1 MSLGLS
7 IVFYIVLLI
16 TIVPALVIPF
26 TRNAVHALLLMVFTM
41 VGVAVL
47 YLFLAAELLAV
58 FQLIVYV
65 GGILVLMAM
74 GIMVL
79 DRNKEGK
86 PSARSYQLWLAIPGG
101 VLLAMGMGFVQF
113 NLLKL
118 PAGQSREQAISAR
131 NGSLQNLGF
140 LLMENHWLSFELAGL
155 LLLSGI
161 IGALYIA
168 GNQVYGK
175 KS

>member
-1 MSLGLS
+1 MSSGVAW
-7 IVFYIVLLI
+7 VFYFVLLLTAI
-16 TIVPALVIPF
+16 PALIIPF
-26 TRNAVHALLLMVFTM
+26 SRNAVHALLLMVLSM

-58 FQLIVYV
+58 FQLIVYI

-79 DRNKEGK
+79 DRNKVGK
-86 PSARSYQLWLAIPGG
+86 PSARSYQVWLAIPGG
-101 VLLAMGMGFVQF
+101 ILLTLGMVMVQF

-118 PAGQSREQAISAR
+118 PAKQLAEQPISAKKS
-131 NGSLQNLGF
+131 SLENIGF
-140 LLMENHWLSFELAGL
+140 LLVQNHWLSFELAGL

-168 GNQVYGK
+168 GNQIYGK